1 MSNETHLEVADDPA
15 IIAAI
20 ERAEREAG
28 RSDKEFVRALVAH
41 AEPRERGA
49 GAEAPDGSAVF
60 GVRGRSAGIRARSV
74 IPITTAGAAT
84 RSFKIYEDPRYLA
97 NARAL
102 AQRSH
107 GRTRVIGGARV
118 PAAEFLDCVAVGSD
132 DQWGCTGTLIAA
144 KVVLTAGHCADFA
157 TRIFVGSDVTQPGKV
172 VKVKRRVRHP
182 QYHQGKRNDLMV
194 LILDEKVENVSPRK
208 FAVKTMIDAATDGR
222 VMGFGNTEATGSFGY
237 GQKRFV
243 DVPVASAACRGK
255 VDGEDDNVTY
265 GCDVGLELVAGRPLL
280 ARDSCTGD
288 SGGPFYCQSSNQQ
301 WLLAAATS
309 RATDSS
315 MHNCGDGGVYVRMDR
330 YRAWINSIP
339 GVTLP

>member
-1 MSNETHLEVADDPA
+1 VPDPNMESTADDPA
-15 IIAAI
+15 ILAAI
-20 ERAEREAG
+20 EYAQREAG
-28 RSDKEFVRALVAH
+28 KSNKDFVRALLQRVH
-41 AEPRERGA
+41 GDGGGRRGLG
-49 GAEAPDGSAVF
+49 GA
-60 GVRGRSAGIRARSV
+60 RRV
-74 IPITTAGAAT
+74 IPITPVAAAV
-84 RSFKIYEDPRYLA
+84 RSFKIFEDPRYLA

-102 AQRSH
+102 ALRSQ

-118 PAAEFLDCVAVGSD
+118 PATEFLDCVAVGNDS
-132 DQWGCTGTLIAA
+132 QWGCTGTLIAA
-144 KVVLTAGHCADFA
+144 NVVITAGHCADFA
-157 TRIFVGSDVTQPGKV
+157 TRILVGSDLAQPGKV

-194 LILDEKVENVSPRK
+194 LILDQKVEGVAPRR
-208 FAVKTMIDAATDGR
+208 FARKAKIDAATDGR
-222 VMGFGNTEATGSFGY
+222 VMGFGNTDASGSFGY

-243 DVPVASAACRGK
+243 DVPIASPACRGQ

-288 SGGPFYCQSSNQQ
+288 SGGPFYLQVGDQ

-315 MHNCGDGGVYVRMDR
+315 MSNCGDGGVYVRMDR
-330 YRAWINSIP
+330 YRAWIDSIP
-339 GVTLP
+339 GVTLPS

>member
-1 MSNETHLEVADDPA
+1 MPNDTIEQAGDSAAVL
-15 IIAAI
+15 AAI
-20 ERAEREAG
+20 EYAQEQAG
-28 RSDKEFVRALVAH
+28 KSNKEFVRALLQQVHGEGPGRRSVA
-41 AEPRERGA
+41 G
-49 GAEAPDGSAVF
+49 
-60 GVRGRSAGIRARSV
+60 ARSV
-74 IPITTAGAAT
+74 IPIAPAAT
-84 RSFKIYEDPRYLA
+84 AVRSFKIFEDPRYLA

-102 AQRSH
+102 AQRSQ

-118 PAAEFLDCVAVGSD
+118 PATEFLDCVAVGNDS
-132 DQWGCTGTLIAA
+132 QWGCTGTLIAP

-157 TRIFVGSDVTQPGKV
+157 TRIFVGSDVTQPGNI

-194 LILDEKVENVSPRK
+194 LILEQKVEGVAPRR
-208 FAVKTMIDAATDGR
+208 FARKAKIDAASDGR
-222 VMGFGNTEATGSFGY
+222 VMGFGNTDATGSFGY

-243 DVPVASAACRGK
+243 DVPIASPDCRGQIG
-255 VDGEDDNVTY
+255 GEDDNVTY

-288 SGGPFYCQSSNQQ
+288 SGGPFYAQDGNQ

-315 MHNCGDGGVYVRMDR
+315 MSNCGDGGVYVRVDR
-330 YRAWINSIP
+330 YRAWIDAIP
-339 GVTLP
+339 GVTLPASV

>member
-1 MSNETHLEVADDPA
+1 MPDDKIEA
-15 IIAAI
+15 VGDSAAVLAAI
-20 ERAEREAG
+20 EYAQKHAG
-28 RSDKEFVRALVAH
+28 KSDKEFVRSLLQQVH
-41 AEPRERGA
+41 GEGPGRRGVA
-49 GAEAPDGSAVF
+49 GA
-60 GVRGRSAGIRARSV
+60 RAV
-74 IPITTAGAAT
+74 IPITPAAT
-84 RSFKIYEDPRYLA
+84 AVRSFRIFEDPRYLA

-102 AQRSH
+102 AQRSQ

-118 PAAEFLDCVAVGSD
+118 PLAEFLDCVAVGND
-132 DQWGCTGTLIAA
+132 NQWGCTGTLIAP

-172 VKVKRRVRHP
+172 VRVKRRVRHP

-194 LILDEKVENVSPRK
+194 LLLDQKVEGVAPRR
-208 FAVKTMIDAATDGR
+208 FARKARIDAATDGR
-222 VMGFGNTEATGSFGY
+222 VMGFGNTDASGTFGY

-243 DVPVASAACRGK
+243 DVPVASPDCRGH

-288 SGGPFYCQSSNQQ
+288 SGGPFYVQAGAQ

-315 MHNCGDGGVYVRMDR
+315 MSNCGDGGVYVRADR
-330 YRAWINSIP
+330 YRGWIDAIP
-339 GVTLP
+339 GVTLPASV

>member
-1 MSNETHLEVADDPA
+1 MPNDTIEQAGDSAAVL
-15 IIAAI
+15 AAI
-20 ERAEREAG
+20 EYAEKQAG
-28 RSDKEFVRALVAH
+28 KSNKAFVRALLQQVHGDGGGRRSVA
-41 AEPRERGA
+41 G
-49 GAEAPDGSAVF
+49 
-60 GVRGRSAGIRARSV
+60 ARSV
-74 IPITTAGAAT
+74 IPITPAAAAV
-84 RSFKIYEDPRYLA
+84 RSFKIFEDPRYLA

-102 AQRSH
+102 AQRSK
-107 GRTRVIGGARV
+107 GRARVIGGARV
-118 PAAEFLDCVAVGSD
+118 PATEFLDCVAVGNDS
-132 DQWGCTGTLIAA
+132 QWGCTGTLIAS

-182 QYHQGKRNDLMV
+182 QYHQGKHNDLLV
-194 LILDEKVENVSPRK
+194 LILDQKVDGVAPRK
-208 FAVKTMIDAATDGR
+208 FARKATIDEATDGR
-222 VMGFGNTEATGSFGY
+222 VMGFGNTEATGTFGY
-237 GQKRFV
+237 GQKQFV
-243 DVPVASAACRGK
+243 DVPIASPDCRGE

-288 SGGPFYCQSSNQQ
+288 SGGPFYVQDGNQ

-315 MHNCGDGGVYVRMDR
+315 MSNCGDGGVYVRADR
-330 YRAWINSIP
+330 YRTWIDSLP